1 MSSLQGRLFGSLREE
16 ERVLEDRRNYLSHG
30 MGGSVDELLQF
41 VAHCCG
47 REVAACVVIVEGR
60 LALRMPSFLEERPVE
75 LRDHSL
81 KRFIVSRHR
90 REEKSRKSW
99 RKGGNGGRKAKRKE
113 EKKRIRLSGKN

>member
-47 REVAACVVIVEGR
+47 REVAACVCGVARGCWGR
-60 LALRMPSFLEERPVE
+60 GRGLVWPDDKVALLTP
-75 LRDHSL
+75 
-81 KRFIVSRHR
+81 KRRS
-90 REEKSRKSW
+90 S
-99 RKGGNGGRKAKRKE
+99 
-113 EKKRIRLSGKN
+113 